1 MQKKFNQTTQYGLF
15 KYYSEETTDF
25 DDSKLFDQK
34 LYIGTLLKSV
44 KIHFIEENEKKKFL
58 GLESSFVNFITGERK
73 RSEYHGGEKAS
84 NEIQIKELMV
94 EGNEYFI
101 NFELGLDTKFESII
115 YIKIQTNKE
124 NEIEFGENKEN
135 KLTIKNYDQNKS
147 MIQFFFGNFDKEGI
161 NNIGFQYMDKKSFV
175 FYRIFPTL
183 QLRYKLVHDEEF
195 RKKFESNYKV
205 LLKNNIPMIFL
216 YKACTLPESI
226 FSKIIKYC

>member
-84 NEIQIKELMV
+84 NEIQIKELVV

-115 YIKIQTNKE
+115 YIKIQTNKG

-161 NNIGFQYMDKKSFV
+161 NNIGFQY
-175 FYRIFPTL
+175 IT
-183 QLRYKLVHDEEF
+183 
-195 RKKFESNYKV
+195 
-205 LLKNNIPMIFL
+205 
-216 YKACTLPESI
+216 
-226 FSKIIKYC
+226 

>member
-1 MQKKFNQTTQYGLF
+1 MQKKFNKTTQYGLF

-84 NEIQIKELMV
+84 NEIQIKELVV

-115 YIKIQTNKE
+115 YIKIQTNKG

-226 FSKIIKYC
+226 FYKIIKYC